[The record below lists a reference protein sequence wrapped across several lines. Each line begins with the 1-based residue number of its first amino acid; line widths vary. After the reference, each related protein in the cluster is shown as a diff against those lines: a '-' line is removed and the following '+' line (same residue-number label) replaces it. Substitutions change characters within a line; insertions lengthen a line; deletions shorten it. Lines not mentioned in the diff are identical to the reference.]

1 MEFYSLAMF
10 SDELEFTGPTCPKIY
25 STFDKACDAL
35 VEYMKERVPGGYK
48 QTVPVDRK
56 ELKAELDENDSS
68 WYVIYHIVETHDET
82 YYYAIT
88 KLILDG

>member
-35 VEYMKERVPGGYK
+35 VEYMKKTIPGGY
-48 QTVPVDRK
+48 QETVPVDRK
-56 ELKAELDENDSS
+56 ELKAELDDEDSCL
-68 WYVIYHIVETHDET
+68 YVIYHIDEVENYTT
-82 YYYAIT
+82 YYAIT
-88 KLILDG
+88 KLTLDG